1 MAGGH
6 GWGGASQ
13 RVFQPPG
20 AGLAPALPLLI
31 SGGEFLA
38 HAYDATYKRGNMSA
52 IRKNLLSV
60 LARPRFTMWSSF
72 VSAWNACE
80 TFSAI
85 RLSSSLP
92 SRSLSRPASVIFSPY
107 PASAV
112 DQSGVG

>member
-38 HAYDATYKRGNMSA
+38 HAYDATYKKGQHEFDQ
-52 IRKNLLSV
+52 KESV
-60 LARPRFTMWSSF
+60 KRACQSTFHNVVFFRF
-72 VSAWNACE
+72 CLE
-80 TFSAI
+80 
-85 RLSSSLP
+85 RL
-92 SRSLSRPASVIFSPY
+92 
-107 PASAV
+107 
-112 DQSGVG
+112 

>member
-20 AGLAPALPLLI
+20 AGLSPALPLLI

-38 HAYDATYKRGNMSA
+38 HTPRTKRGSMSA

-60 LARPRFTMWSSF
+60 LASPRFTMWSVF

-80 TFSAI
+80 TLSAI
-85 RLSSSLP
+85 RLSYRFLQD
-92 SRSLSRPASVIFSPY
+92 R
-107 PASAV
+107 
-112 DQSGVG
+112 

>member
-38 HAYDATYKRGNMSA
+38 HTYDATYSSA
-52 IRKNLLSV
+52 LS
-60 LARPRFTMWSSF
+60 
-72 VSAWNACE
+72 
-80 TFSAI
+80 I
-85 RLSSSLP
+85 
-92 SRSLSRPASVIFSPY
+92 RPAQLISHHYFLETRRST
-107 PASAV
+107 
-112 DQSGVG
+112 G